1 MLPYPFSYFNSIWGL
16 RKPLSYR
23 FGLNWFQLIFTSI
36 FLISLS
42 MVPIAIQNSSQDTYP
57 LETFIDDVYS
67 PLTDSVIMDLASN
80 AQVVDGRFAY
90 TGSNPS
96 QPSIQLGDPETST
109 YPEELLLNFRADQLV
124 ISKQGKELTNI
135 HYQAITTESFQ
146 SKENLTK
153 AISKDWYQQNRVYV
167 SLFLVLGS
175 FFLFGLNFFIV
186 ALGASLLLYFTK
198 KSRLFSLK
206 TYKECCHFILN
217 CLGLPT
223 LIAMIL
229 GLLGQNMTT
238 LITVQN
244 ILFVLYLVIIFYKT
258 HFRDPDYHN

>member
-1 MLPYPFSYFNSIWGL
+1 M
-16 RKPLSYR
+16 
-23 FGLNWFQLIFTSI
+23 Q
-36 FLISLS
+36 
-42 MVPIAIQNSSQDTYP
+42 
-57 LETFIDDVYS
+57 
-67 PLTDSVIMDLASN
+67 
-80 AQVVDGRFAY
+80 
-90 TGSNPS
+90 
-96 QPSIQLGDPETST
+96 
-109 YPEELLLNFRADQLV
+109 
-124 ISKQGKELTNI
+124 
-135 HYQAITTESFQ
+135 
-146 SKENLTK
+146 

-167 SLFLVLGS
+167 SLFLVIGS

-206 TYKECCHFILN
+206 TYKECYHFILN

-258 HFRDPDYHN
+258 HFRDPDYHK

>member
-1 MLPYPFSYFNSIWGL
+1 MLPYPFSYFNSIWGF
-16 RKPLSYR
+16 RKPLSHR

-57 LETFIDDVYS
+57 LETFIDDVYA
-67 PLTDSVIMDLASN
+67 PLTDDVVQDLAANTQINNGKLSYTASVQIGDASSSN
-80 AQVVDGRFAY
+80 F
-90 TGSNPS
+90 
-96 QPSIQLGDPETST
+96 
-109 YPEELLLNFRADQLV
+109 PEELLLNFEPEQLV
-124 ISKQGKELTNI
+124 ISKQGKELTSI
-135 HYQAITTESFQ
+135 RYHAITTESFQ
-146 SKENLTK
+146 SKESLTQ

-175 FFLFGLNFFIV
+175 SFLFGLNFFIV

-198 KSRLFSLK
+198 KSRLFSFK
-206 TYKECCHFILN
+206 TYKECYHFILN

-223 LIAMIL
+223 LLAMIL
-229 GLLGQNMTT
+229 GLLGQNMAT

-244 ILFVLYLVIIFYKT
+244 ILFVLYLVTIFYKT
-258 HFRDPDYHN
+258 HFRDQDYHK